1 MLKKPSAFSLIEIS
15 IVLLIIGILVAGV
28 TQASRMIAAARLQT
42 AQTLT
47 VSSPVNSIT
56 NLILWLEP
64 SLDGNVVSSTN
75 TSNPENGDKVSTWKD
90 NNPQLTAKTNLTQ
103 ATDSMRPLY
112 STNSLNGLPAIQFD
126 GTNDYYAISNIV
138 SQNYSLFVV
147 MKTSVAGASGHAFL
161 GKQIVTSEV
170 SGATN
175 DVVPLSIGGGFV
187 KTFTGSPDSTLTGT
201 TTVSDNKA
209 HVLCTTRNETSGARN
224 IYVDGTAD
232 GSDTGRTGILNAN
245 AFTTIGGDII
255 NGRYFGGYVGEII
268 IFDRVLKAEERTSVT
283 SYLAKKWSVVVN

>member
-28 TQASRMIAAARLQT
+28 TQGSRMVAASRLQT

-47 VSSPVNSIT
+47 ISSPVSSIT

-64 SLDGNVVSSTN
+64 SLDGNVISSTN
-75 TSNPENGDKVSTWKD
+75 NTNPEDGDKVTTWKD
-90 NNPQLTAKTNLTQ
+90 NNPQSTIKTNLTQ

-112 STNSLNGLPAIQFD
+112 IAASLSGLPAIQFD

-138 SQNYSLFVV
+138 SQSYSLFVV
-147 MKTSVAGASGHAFL
+147 MKTSVAGTAGQAFV

-201 TTVSDNKA
+201 TTVSNNKA
-209 HVLCTTRNETSGARN
+209 HIICTTRNEISGVRN
-224 IYVDGTAD
+224 IFVDGMVD
-232 GSDTGRTGILNAN
+232 GSDVGRTGKLNAN
-245 AFTTIGGDII
+245 PFTTIGGDII
-255 NGRYFGGYVGEII
+255 NGVYFNGYVGEII

>member
-28 TQASRMIAAARLQT
+28 TQGSRMVAASRLQT
-42 AQTLT
+42 AQTIT
-47 VSSPVNSIT
+47 ISSPVSSIT

-64 SLDGNVVSSTN
+64 SLDGNVISSTN
-75 TSNPENGDKVSTWKD
+75 NTDPEDGDKVTTWKD
-90 NNPQLTAKTNLTQ
+90 HNPQSTAKTNLTQ

-112 STNSLNGLPAIQFD
+112 KTNSLNGLPAIQFD

-138 SQNYSLFVV
+138 SQSYSVFVV
-147 MKTSVAGASGHAFL
+147 MKTSVAGTAGQAFV

-170 SGATN
+170 SGVTN

-187 KTFTGSPDSTLTGT
+187 KTFAGSPDSTLTGA
-201 TTVSDNKA
+201 TTVSNNKA
-209 HVLCTTRNETSGARN
+209 HIICTTRNEISGVRN
-224 IYVDGTAD
+224 IFVNGVVD
-232 GSDTGRTGILNAN
+232 GSDVGRKGKLDAN
-245 AFTTIGGDII
+245 PFTTIGGDIV
-255 NGRYFGGYVGEII
+255 NGIYFNGYVGEII